1 MQTICINST
10 MIKAPAASI
19 IALVGLVV
27 GLSSIGIIWLSCSQQ
42 PSTVPNKIS
51 VVVTLYPWQFLA
63 EQIGGD
69 YVQVTNIT
77 PPGSEPHDFAPLPQ
91 DLMAVYGSDIFIMNG
106 AGIEPWAD
114 SLVEADFTASQ
125 HSILEM
131 TADINLLAAE
141 LDGEFDPHIWLDPV
155 LMQGKAETLRDTLSQ
170 LDPEHTADYDR
181 NAQAVIAN
189 LKALDNSFIDGLAQ
203 CEQDTIIV
211 SHEAFAYLGKRYHF
225 SVQPILGIN
234 PNATPSARTLA
245 DLSNLA
251 NTKSIDTIFFEAL
264 VSPDIAETLA
274 NEVGARTLVL
284 NPLEGLTAEQAMA
297 GENYISIMQN
307 NLANLQVAL
316 HCQK

>member
-1 MQTICINST
+1 MQIICINST
-10 MIKAPAASI
+10 MLKVPAVSMIVI
-19 IALVGLVV
+19 IGLVV
-27 GLSSIGIIWLSCSQQ
+27 VLSSIGITWLSRSKQ
-42 PSTVPNKIS
+42 PSTVADKIS
-51 VVVTLYPWQFLA
+51 VVVTLYPWQYLA
-63 EQIGGD
+63 EQVGGG
-69 YVQVTNIT
+69 YVHVTNIT

-91 DLMAVYGSDIFIMNG
+91 DLVAVYAADIFMMNG

-114 SLVEADFTASQ
+114 SLTEADFTASQ
-125 HSILEM
+125 HSTLAM
-131 TADINLLAAE
+131 TADTNLLAAE

-155 LMQGKAETLRDTLSQ
+155 LMQGKAETLRDTLSE
-170 LDPEHTADYDR
+170 LDPEHAADYNR
-181 NAQAVIAN
+181 NAQAVIAD

-211 SHEAFAYLGKRYHF
+211 SHDAFAYLGKRYHIT
-225 SVQPILGIN
+225 VQPILGIN

-251 NTKSIDTIFFEAL
+251 TTKSIDTIFFEAL

-274 NEVGARTLVL
+274 NEVGARALVL
-284 NPLEGLTAEQAMA
+284 NPLEGLTAEQATT